1 MIGTILFW
9 VIFGGVTGWVASI
22 IMNTN
27 QEKSILR
34 TIIIGIIGSVTGGV
48 VSRMFAGPGVTG
60 FNLYSIVVA
69 VVGAAL
75 VLFVVNT
82 VERTSSRN

>member
-27 QEKSILR
+27 EEKGIAR
-34 TIIIGIIGSVTGGV
+34 TVAIGIVGAVIGGV
-48 VSRMFAGPGVTG
+48 VSRMLAGPGVTG
-60 FNLYSIVVA
+60 FNLYSIIVA
-69 VVGAAL
+69 VIGAAL
-75 VLFVVNT
+75 VLFIVNS
-82 VERTSSRN
+82 VDRTSS